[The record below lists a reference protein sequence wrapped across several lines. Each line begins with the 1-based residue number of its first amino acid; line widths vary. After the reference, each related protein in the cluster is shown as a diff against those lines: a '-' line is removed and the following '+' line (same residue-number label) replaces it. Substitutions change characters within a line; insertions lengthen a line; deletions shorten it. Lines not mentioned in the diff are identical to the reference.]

1 MKRVAGQSS
10 SSTHANDGF
19 PLLQNKCV
27 NIQGQLWAGMHQGV
41 HTAAMCVDE
50 LVIFKIIFAYVDFLI
65 FLQRHK
71 LPLLE
76 KEKMFMFSNEVQ
88 DPGAEEDKTVGWG
101 IPEDMPGV
109 HRGRV

>member
-1 MKRVAGQSS
+1 M
-10 SSTHANDGF
+10 
-19 PLLQNKCV
+19 
-27 NIQGQLWAGMHQGV
+27 
-41 HTAAMCVDE
+41 
-50 LVIFKIIFAYVDFLI
+50 DFLI